1 MKYLICK
8 EDSKNPNFTK
18 GLIYSIKE
26 ENQKYYLTIQDTGEN
41 AKIYYNANNFKTY
54 FDLASK

>member
-18 GLIYSIKE
+18 GLMYAVKE
-26 ENQKYYLTIQDTGEN
+26 ENEKYYLTFQDTGED
-41 AKIYYNANNFKTY
+41 AKIYYNAKNFKIY
-54 FDLASK
+54 FDVLTK